1 MADNDVTRIAGNIGA
16 MNALNALSII
26 NKQLSVHT
34 SRLATGKRI
43 NSAADDPAGLTIA
56 TKMMARSEGLKVSLN
71 NIGDAKNLLAVA
83 ESGLGRINDILIQM
97 RNKAE
102 QGASDTMGQAE
113 RQVLIDQMSAYSKQI
128 DDVVAQTKWAS
139 GTGAK
144 SLIGGEYDATAL
156 TFQTGVDSGETTTLD
171 GLQNMTASAADGLN
185 LAAVSTSAASIGTV
199 TGTVSTAAAAAKS
212 NPNLV
217 DLSSGTYK
225 VSVSYAAISSITL
238 TRLDSTD
245 ALQVDA
251 DGADGTN
258 PIDVVVQKNISA
270 SGVVDF
276 GNGLTVTVGVGTVGT
291 AAATGT
297 VVFVGPA
304 EEYSL
309 KYNNGASTLKSSDSA
324 STFATYMTDIQGK
337 LDVVSSQL
345 SKIGSLNGSLTFKED
360 QISVAQINTEG
371 AYNRIM
377 NANMAEEQ
385 VNASKLM
392 ILQQTATAMLAQAN
406 AAPQFL
412 LSLFR

>member
-199 TGTVSTAAAAAKS
+199 TGTVSTAAAGAAS
-212 NPNLV
+212 NPNLTA
-217 DLSSGTYK
+217 LSSGTYQ
-225 VSVSYAAISSITL
+225 VSVTYNGHNSSITL
-238 TRLDSTD
+238 TRLGSTD

-251 DGADGTN
+251 DGNDGTD
-258 PIDVVVQKNISA
+258 PIDVVVQHDLCVGQPI
-270 SGVVDF
+270 DF
-276 GNGLTVTVGVGTVGT
+276 GNGLTVTVAAGSTSGTASGTVE
-291 AAATGT
+291 
-297 VVFVGPA
+297 FVGPA